1 MSEEN
6 EDKILRVYEV
16 GYHLV
21 PTILEG
27 EVEGAVGAI
36 RTVIEKAG
44 GSFIAEGAPLLTK
57 LAYSMIA
64 KVGGKRVPHD
74 RGYFGWIKF
83 EADTSAAEAV
93 RNHLVA
99 NGPIL
104 RSMVFETVREDTRA
118 KIKMPLREVKRTDT
132 LKAAPRRET
141 SAVSTPVSEEEID
154 KAIETLTLE

>member
-6 EDKILRVYEV
+6 EDKILRIYEV

-21 PTILEG
+21 PTLSEG
-27 EVEGAVGAI
+27 EVESAI
-36 RTVIEKAG
+36 GVIRAAIEKAG
-44 GSFIAEGAPLLTK
+44 GLFIAEGAPLLTK
-57 LAYSMIA
+57 LAYLMA
-64 KVGGKRVPHD
+64 TKEGGKRVTHD

-83 EADTSAAEAV
+83 EADTSAAETV
-93 RNHLVA
+93 RSHLA
-99 NGPIL
+99 EHAPIL

-118 KIKMPLREVKRTDT
+118 KIKMPLREVKRMDT

-141 SAVSTPVSEEEID
+141 PVASAPVSEEEID